1 MRVRDC
7 MTKHVIA
14 IGADEPAAEAA
25 RLMSRYR
32 LGALP
37 VRSAS
42 GRLCGMVTDRDLVV
56 RCIAAGKPA
65 AGTPV
70 SRVMSPSVLSV
81 EPSADAAHAAQLMA
95 RAQLRRLPVAQNG
108 YLTGIVTLA
117 DLARLPEGAA
127 AAGSCLGAICA
138 PVVHLD

>member
-1 MRVRDC
+1 MKVKDC
-7 MTKHVIA
+7 MSKHVIA
-14 IGADEPAAEAA
+14 VGADEPVLEAA
-25 RLMSRYR
+25 RLMSRYD

-37 VRSAS
+37 VRAAS
-42 GRLCGMVTDRDLVV
+42 GRLCGMVTDRDVVV

-70 SRVMSPSVLSV
+70 SRVMSSSVLSV

-108 YLTGIVTLA
+108 YLAGIVSLA
-117 DLARLPEGAA
+117 DLAHLPQGAE
-127 AAGSCLGAICA
+127 AAGGCLGAICA
-138 PVVHLD
+138 PVVRLD